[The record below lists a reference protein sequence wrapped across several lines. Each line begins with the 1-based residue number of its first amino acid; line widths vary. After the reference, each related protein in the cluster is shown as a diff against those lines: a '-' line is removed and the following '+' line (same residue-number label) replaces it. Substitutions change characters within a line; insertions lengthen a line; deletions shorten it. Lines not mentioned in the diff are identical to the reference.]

1 MALLLHKIVLVN
13 FPIGTTV
20 LMLLAPFLYRYA
32 HFKGDISCRICVLGY
47 KMLATTCDT
56 GCGTIELEDKRGK
69 KYCVACEEV
78 DCEENR

>member
-1 MALLLHKIVLVN
+1 
-13 FPIGTTV
+13 
-20 LMLLAPFLYRYA
+20 
-32 HFKGDISCRICVLGY
+32 
-47 KMLATTCDT
+47 MLATTCDT

>member
-1 MALLLHKIVLVN
+1 MTSILMMSVLIPPP
-13 FPIGTTV
+13 PIPIRV
-20 LMLLAPFLYRYA
+20 
-32 HFKGDISCRICVLGY
+32 KGDISCRTCVLGY